1 MARLLTPKVLRRGFE
16 LFLLG
21 SLIGIGALLFYGN
34 NTDAVLAAIPRI
46 HWGWVLLGLGLASM
60 DWFGGGCRL
69 WVLAR
74 QIHPN
79 PSIKGMILAGG
90 MGAWAS
96 YLTPLQ
102 SGNAPMTVYTMKRY
116 GIPVPIALTL
126 VLMTF
131 VATSAF
137 FGIAGPIAIAFGAG
151 ESLGQHGVV
160 LGISLY
166 DLFLASL
173 SIFVLGFGLMMM
185 VIIWP
190 RALHYLLRKIIG
202 FVSRRTTR
210 LTGKL
215 ESLEAGIDQAHD
227 AMTKFNT
234 PRGWLAL
241 FWATIISGPSHA
253 NKLMAGYVALR
264 AIGIHAEFMDVL
276 LLQTLITFLLYF
288 FAPTPGGSGIAEI
301 LSAAVMSVFVPRPLT
316 ALYTIIWR
324 LIISYY
330 TVIAGSIIFT
340 VWVRRGLKGIEQE
353 TQGLAPEARLAPP
366 PPGAYN

>member
-1 MARLLTPKVLRRGFE
+1 MGRLITPKVLRRGFE

-34 NTDAVLAAIPRI
+34 NFSALLEAIPRI
-46 HWGWVLLGLGLASM
+46 HWIWVLAGLGLASM
-60 DWFGGGCRL
+60 DWLGGGARL

-74 QIHPN
+74 PIHPN
-79 PSIKGMILAGG
+79 PSLKGLILAGG
-90 MGAWAS
+90 MGAWAA

-102 SGNAPMTVYTMKRY
+102 SGNAPMTIYTMRRY

-151 ESLGQHGVV
+151 KSLGEHGVV

-173 SIFVLGFGLMMM
+173 GIFVVSFALMIL
-185 VIIWP
+185 VVIWP
-190 RALHYLLRKIIG
+190 RAVHLLMRAIIR
-202 FVSRRTTR
+202 FVGRRTSR
-210 LTGKL
+210 LGGRL
-215 ESLEAGIDQAHD
+215 AQLEAGIDQAHA
-227 AMTKFNT
+227 AMAKFNT

-241 FWATIISGPSHA
+241 FWATVISGPSHA
-253 NKLMAGYVALR
+253 NKLLAGYVALR
-264 AIGIHAEFMDVL
+264 AIGIEARFVDVL

-288 FAPTPGGSGIAEI
+288 FAPTPGGSGIAEL
-301 LSAAVMSVFVPRPLT
+301 LSAAVMSIYVPRPLT

-324 LIISYY
+324 LVISYY
-330 TVIAGSIIFT
+330 TIVFGSIVFSA
-340 VWVRRGLKGIEQE
+340 WVRNGLKGIEQE
-353 TQGLAPEARLAPP
+353 LTPEVNPAV
-366 PPGAYN
+366 

>member
-1 MARLLTPKVLRRGFE
+1 MGRLLTPKLLRRGFE

-21 SLIGIGALLFYGN
+21 SLLGIGALLFYGN
-34 NTDAVLAAIPRI
+34 NFSALLDAIPRI
-46 HWGWVLLGLGLASM
+46 HWIWILAGLGLASL
-60 DWFGGGCRL
+60 DWLGGGVRL

-74 QIHPN
+74 HIHPD
-79 PSIKGMILAGG
+79 PSFKGLVLAGG

-102 SGNAPMTVYTMKRY
+102 SGNAPMTIYTMRRY

-131 VATSAF
+131 VATAAF
-137 FGIAGPIAIAFGAG
+137 FGIAGPVAIAFGAG
-151 ESLGQHGVV
+151 KSLGQHGVL

-173 SIFVLGFGLMMM
+173 GIFVAGFGLMML
-185 VIIWP
+185 VVIWP
-190 RALHYLLRKIIG
+190 RGLHLVLRALMR
-202 FVSRRTTR
+202 FVGRHNQRVAGR
-210 LTGKL
+210 L
-215 ESLEAGIDQAHD
+215 EQLEAGIDQAHD
-227 AMTKFNT
+227 AMAKFNT

-241 FWATIISGPSHA
+241 FWATVISGPSHA

-264 AIGIHAEFMDVL
+264 AIGIEVGFVDVL

-288 FAPTPGGSGIAEI
+288 FAPTPGGSGIAEL
-301 LSAAVMSVFVPRPLT
+301 LSAAVMSIYVPRPLT

-324 LIISYY
+324 LVISYY
-330 TVIAGSIIFT
+330 TIIFGSL
-340 VWVRRGLKGIEQE
+340 VFSAWVRRGLKGIEQDA
-353 TQGLAPEARLAPP
+353 GPLAPEAKPA
-366 PPGAYN
+366 A

>member
-1 MARLLTPKVLRRGFE
+1 MGRLLTPKLLRRGFE

-21 SLIGIGALLFYGN
+21 SLLGIGALLFYGN
-34 NTDAVLAAIPRI
+34 NFSALLEAIPRI
-46 HWGWVLLGLGLASM
+46 HWIWVLAGLGLASL
-60 DWFGGGCRL
+60 DWLGGGLRL

-74 QIHPN
+74 HIHAN
-79 PSIKGMILAGG
+79 PSIKGLILAGG

-102 SGNAPMTVYTMKRY
+102 SGNAPMTIYTMRRY

-131 VATSAF
+131 VSTAAF
-137 FGIAGPIAIAFGAG
+137 FGIAGPVAIVFGAG
-151 ESLGQHGVV
+151 KSLGQHGVL

-173 SIFVLGFGLMMM
+173 GIFVVGFGLMIM
-185 VIIWP
+185 VVIWP
-190 RALHYLLRKIIG
+190 RALHVVLRAVIH
-202 FVSRRTTR
+202 FVGRRTKR
-210 LTGKL
+210 LAGRL
-215 ESLEAGIDQAHD
+215 EGLEKGIDQAHE

-241 FWATIISGPSHA
+241 FWATVISGPSHA

-264 AIGIHAEFMDVL
+264 AIGIEAHFVDVL

-288 FAPTPGGSGIAEI
+288 FAPTPGGSGIAEL
-301 LSAAVMSVFVPRPLT
+301 LSAAVMSIYVPRPLT
-316 ALYTIIWR
+316 ALYTLIWR
-324 LIISYY
+324 LVISYY
-330 TVIAGSIIFT
+330 TIIFGSL
-340 VWVRRGLKGIEQE
+340 VFSAWVRHGLKGIEQD
-353 TQGLAPEARLAPP
+353 TGPLTPEAKAA
-366 PPGAYN
+366 G

>member
-1 MARLLTPKVLRRGFE
+1 MGRLLTPKLLRRGFE

-21 SLIGIGALLFYGN
+21 SLLGIGALLFYGN
-34 NTDAVLAAIPRI
+34 NFSALLDAIPRI
-46 HWGWVLLGLGLASM
+46 HWIWVLAGLGLASL
-60 DWFGGGCRL
+60 DWLGGGARL

-74 QIHPN
+74 HIHPG
-79 PSIKGMILAGG
+79 PSLKGLILAGG

-102 SGNAPMTVYTMKRY
+102 SGNAPMTIYTMRRY

-131 VATSAF
+131 VATAAF
-137 FGIAGPIAIAFGAG
+137 FGIAGPVAIVFGAVK
-151 ESLGQHGVV
+151 SLGQHGVL

-173 SIFVLGFGLMMM
+173 GIFVVGFGLMIL
-185 VIIWP
+185 VVIWP
-190 RALHYLLRKIIG
+190 RGLHVVLRTLIAFLG
-202 FVSRRTTR
+202 RRTARVAGR
-210 LTGKL
+210 LQQL
-215 ESLEAGIDQAHD
+215 ELGIDQAHE
-227 AMTKFNT
+227 AMSKFNT

-241 FWATIISGPSHA
+241 FWATLISGPSHA

-264 AIGIHAEFMDVL
+264 AIGIEAHFVDVL

-288 FAPTPGGSGIAEI
+288 FAPTPGGSGIAEL
-301 LSAAVMSVFVPRPLT
+301 LSAAVMSIYVPRPLT

-324 LIISYY
+324 LVISYY
-330 TVIAGSIIFT
+330 TIIFGSL
-340 VWVRRGLKGIEQE
+340 VFSAWVRRGLKGIEQD
-353 TQGLAPEARLAPP
+353 TGPLAPQPKVAL
-366 PPGAYN
+366 

>member
-1 MARLLTPKVLRRGFE
+1 MGRLLTPKLLRRGFE

-21 SLIGIGALLFYGN
+21 SLLGIGALLFYGN
-34 NTDAVLAAIPRI
+34 NFSALLDAIPRI
-46 HWGWVLLGLGLASM
+46 HWIWVLAGLGLASL
-60 DWFGGGCRL
+60 DWLGGGARL

-74 QIHPN
+74 HIHPG
-79 PSIKGMILAGG
+79 PSLKGLILAGG

-102 SGNAPMTVYTMKRY
+102 SGNAPMTIYTMRRY

-131 VATSAF
+131 VATAAF
-137 FGIAGPIAIAFGAG
+137 FGIAGPVAIVFGAG
-151 ESLGQHGVV
+151 KSLGQHGVL

-173 SIFVLGFGLMMM
+173 GIFVVGFGLMIL
-185 VIIWP
+185 VVIWP
-190 RALHYLLRKIIG
+190 RGLHVVLRTLIAFLG
-202 FVSRRTTR
+202 RRTMRVAGR
-210 LTGKL
+210 LQQL
-215 ESLEAGIDQAHD
+215 EQGIDQAD
-227 AMTKFNT
+227 EAMSKFNT

-241 FWATIISGPSHA
+241 FWATLISGPSHA

-264 AIGIHAEFMDVL
+264 AIGIEAHFVDVL

-288 FAPTPGGSGIAEI
+288 FAPTPGGSGIAEL
-301 LSAAVMSVFVPRPLT
+301 LSAAVMSIYVPRPLT

-330 TVIAGSIIFT
+330 TIIFGSL
-340 VWVRRGLKGIEQE
+340 VFSAWVRRGLKGIEQD
-353 TQGLAPEARLAPP
+353 TGPLAPQAKVAL
-366 PPGAYN
+366 

>member
-1 MARLLTPKVLRRGFE
+1 MGRLLTPKLLRRGFE

-21 SLIGIGALLFYGN
+21 SLLGIGALLFYGN
-34 NTDAVLAAIPRI
+34 NFSALLDAIPRI
-46 HWGWVLLGLGLASM
+46 HWIWILAGLGLASL
-60 DWFGGGCRL
+60 DWLGGGVRL

-74 QIHPN
+74 HIHPD
-79 PSIKGMILAGG
+79 PSFKGLVLAGG

-102 SGNAPMTVYTMKRY
+102 SGNAPMTIYTMRRY

-131 VATSAF
+131 VATAAF
-137 FGIAGPIAIAFGAG
+137 FGIAGPVAIAFGAG
-151 ESLGQHGVV
+151 KSLGQHGVL

-173 SIFVLGFGLMMM
+173 GIFVAGFGLMML
-185 VIIWP
+185 VVIWP
-190 RALHYLLRKIIG
+190 RGLHLVLRALMR
-202 FVSRRTTR
+202 FVGRHNQRVAGR
-210 LTGKL
+210 L
-215 ESLEAGIDQAHD
+215 EQLEAGIDQAHD
-227 AMTKFNT
+227 AMAKFNT

-241 FWATIISGPSHA
+241 FWATVISGPSHA

-264 AIGIHAEFMDVL
+264 AIGIEVAFVDVL

-288 FAPTPGGSGIAEI
+288 FAPTPGGSGIAEL
-301 LSAAVMSVFVPRPLT
+301 LSAAVMSIYVPRPLT

-324 LIISYY
+324 LVISYY
-330 TVIAGSIIFT
+330 TIIFGSL
-340 VWVRRGLKGIEQE
+340 VFSAWVRRGLKGIEQDA
-353 TQGLAPEARLAPP
+353 GPLAPEAKPA
-366 PPGAYN
+366 A